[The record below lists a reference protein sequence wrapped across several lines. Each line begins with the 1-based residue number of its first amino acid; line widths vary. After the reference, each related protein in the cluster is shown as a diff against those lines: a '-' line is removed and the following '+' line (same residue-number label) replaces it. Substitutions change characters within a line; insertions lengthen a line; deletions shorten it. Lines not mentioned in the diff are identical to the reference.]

1 MRLLVSFQIVLMD
14 NLTFHHCRVDQHSSQ
29 TPQPHQ
35 WSRECKEAPLLCECR
50 SGSLL
55 ATRQQTMPCHFL
67 PKTWIDVKRVQVWR
81 VWSQLRLLG
90 IQEEPGLPRHN
101 LNYLYHPCLRH
112 QSRET
117 CNFANMIYS
126 YSIGRFSLYM
136 KCVLNGFPLT
146 CHRGGHCCFQQQRWH
161 HR

>member
-1 MRLLVSFQIVLMD
+1 MLPARDVKCGLRMRLLVSFQIVLMD

-50 SGSLL
+50 SGNLL

-117 CNFANMIYS
+117 CSCQHDIFLFYQVFFFLHEMCFKW
-126 YSIGRFSLYM
+126 FSSHLS
-136 KCVLNGFPLT
+136 
-146 CHRGGHCCFQQQRWH
+146 
-161 HR
+161 

>member
-90 IQEEPGLPRHN
+90 ILEEPELPRHN

-126 YSIGRFSLYM
+126 CSIRRFSLYM

-146 CHRGGHCCFQQQRWH
+146 CHRGGHCCFQQQRW
-161 HR
+161 